1 MTADDYFAIQALIH
15 SYPGRLDAGDLAGMA
30 QLFADADVYFP
41 GGEVCRSDP
50 AAVEKAFRD
59 FLRLYEGG
67 IPRTRHMISNVII
80 QPESDNAARATSYVM
95 VFQQTDA
102 LPLQPII
109 GGDYQDAFV
118 RRDGLWRFSK
128 RIIRNDLFG
137 DLSAHGKYDFAP
149 R

>member
-15 SYPGRLDAGDLAGMA
+15 TYPKRLDAGDLSGMA

-41 GGEVCRSDP
+41 DGSVCRADS
-50 AAVEKAFRD
+50 AGVEKAFRD
-59 FLRLYEGG
+59 FLRLYDGG
-67 IPRTRHMISNVII
+67 IPRTRHMMSNVII
-80 QPESDNAARATSYVM
+80 QPEGENAASATSYVM

-109 GGDYQDAFV
+109 GGDYRDQFV

-128 RIIRNDLFG
+128 RVIGNDLFG
-137 DLSAHGKYDFAP
+137 DLSAHGRYAFAP
-149 R
+149 Q